1 MIKIGV
7 TGGIG
12 SGKTMVCKVI
22 SAMGY
27 PVYHADIEAKRIV
40 NTNSEVILKVKQLF
54 GSNIY
59 TQNSLDRKKLAGVVF
74 NNADLLQKLNSI
86 VHPAVADDFEK
97 WVENNSKSPLI
108 FKEAAI
114 LFESGAYKTVD
125 KVVAIWAPE
134 DLRISRVSER
144 DGVTK
149 EQVMER
155 MKNQIRQ
162 GELLERSDFVIK
174 NSQQELL
181 VPQVVKLIKH
191 LHKLEI
197 S

>member
-40 NTNSEVILKVKQLF
+40 NTNSEVIRKVKQLF

>member
-40 NTNSEVILKVKQLF
+40 NTNSEVIRKVKQLF

-59 TQNSLDRKKLAGVVF
+59 TQNSLDRKKLAGIVF

-97 WVENNSKSPLI
+97 WVENNSTSPLI

-155 MKNQIRQ
+155 MKNQISQ
-162 GELLERSDFVIK
+162 DELLERSDFVIK

>member
-22 SAMGY
+22 STMGY

-40 NTNSEVILKVKQLF
+40 NTNSELIRKVKQLF

-59 TQNSLDRKKLAGVVF
+59 TQNSLDRKKLAGIVF

-97 WVENNSKSPLI
+97 WVENNRTSPLI

-134 DLRISRVSER
+134 DLRITRVSER

-155 MKNQIRQ
+155 MKNQISQ
-162 GELLERSDFVIK
+162 DELLERSDFVIK

-181 VPQVVKLIKH
+181 VPQVVNLIKH
-191 LHKLEI
+191 LHKL
-197 S
+197 